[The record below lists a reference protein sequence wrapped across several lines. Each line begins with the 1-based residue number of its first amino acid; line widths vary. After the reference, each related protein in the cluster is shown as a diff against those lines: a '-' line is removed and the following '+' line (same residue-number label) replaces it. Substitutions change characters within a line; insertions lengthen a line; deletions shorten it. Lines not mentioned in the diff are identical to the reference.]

1 VAYFAAKKGFWIY
14 IGTNG
19 WLLLPDVPDRLGD
32 AGASVFNFAVDSW
45 DEKPS
50 LPKAVAPVRK
60 HPEHLLKQYSGRFA
74 SLSFTGLCKPERAAG
89 GNRNKDAKAKS
100 NSRGHLLR
108 RHRSRRGELPGSGVT
123 SSTPCR
129 AGLSAQ
135 DPAGTFLPTSP
146 AAYLNW

>member
-1 VAYFAAKKGFWIY
+1 M
-14 IGTNG
+14 
-19 WLLLPDVPDRLGD
+19 R

-50 LPKAVAPVRK
+50 LPKAVVPVRK
-60 HPEHLLKQYSGRFA
+60 HLEHLLKKQYPGRFA

-89 GNRNKDAKAKS
+89 GNRKDAKAER

-123 SSTPCR
+123 SSTPYR

-135 DPAGTFLPTSP
+135 DRPEPSSQTSP